1 MRSKGTSE
9 VKSSSSMAVTQG
21 HRHKATKLS
30 EVRDFQE
37 PLVVL
42 SERPSGINYI
52 KSAIFLTF
60 FFFISSPCL
69 FSCFKILPFKATLS
83 AAQTSYSTFTQH
95 SFSFLTNL
103 TLQLLHMASAYSF
116 SKYVFRPSAEDALR
130 AMEIQDG
137 TNQ

>member
-60 FFFISSPCL
+60 FFFSFHHLAFSPVL
-69 FSCFKILPFKATLS
+69 RFFPLKP
-83 AAQTSYSTFTQH
+83 
-95 SFSFLTNL
+95 
-103 TLQLLHMASAYSF
+103 
-116 SKYVFRPSAEDALR
+116 PSAQHKPVTQRSPSIHSASL
-130 AMEIQDG
+130 Q
-137 TNQ
+137 T